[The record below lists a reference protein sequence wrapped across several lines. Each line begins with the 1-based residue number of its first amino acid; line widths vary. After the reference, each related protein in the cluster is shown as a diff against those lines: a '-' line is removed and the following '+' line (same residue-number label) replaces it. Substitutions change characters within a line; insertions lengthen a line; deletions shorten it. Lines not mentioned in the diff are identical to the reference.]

1 MNCQWRKYEV
11 IKGMKQM
18 ALNRVK
24 TILYTVVA
32 KNSPHKGRNIRHYTD

>member
-1 MNCQWRKYEV
+1 MN
-11 IKGMKQM
+11 QM

-32 KNSPHKGRNIRHYTD
+32 KNSPHKGRNIIYNTSLARRTYTERG